1 MLKYIVGAAVLVVAA
16 IGGYFLVTKY
26 QSPEANEPMPEESNV
41 PSVEVVPIEH
51 ATGILKWDGTDIYF
65 DPVGGKETFA
75 NQPPADL
82 VLVTDIHGD
91 HLSTTT
97 IAAILGS
104 APLIVPQAVKDLLPA
119 DLQAKVAVLANGQ
132 SYTDTNG
139 FLITAIPM
147 YNLPTAENKDRHV
160 KGRGN
165 GYLIE
170 KEGFRVYIAGDTAGT
185 LEMRSMSDI
194 DVAFVPMNMPYTM
207 SVEEAADAV
216 LSFRPRTVYP
226 YHYRTPEGLADVD
239 KFKQLVNAGDPNIT
253 VILGAWY
260 PTE

>member
-16 IGGYFLVTKY
+16 IGGYYLVTNY
-26 QSPEANEPMPEESNV
+26 QKPEVREPMQEESNV

-51 ATGILKWDGTDIYF
+51 ATGILKWGGTTIYF
-65 DPVGGKETFA
+65 DPIGERAKFA
-75 NQPPADL
+75 GQPTADI

-91 HLSTTT
+91 HLSTSTL
-97 IAAILGS
+97 AAVLGD
-104 APLIVPQAVKDLLPA
+104 AKLIVPQAVRDQLPA
-119 DLQAKVAVLANGQ
+119 DLQTKATVLGNGQ
-132 SYTDTNG
+132 SLTEQG
-139 FLITAIPM
+139 FTVTAIPM

-185 LEMRSMSDI
+185 PEMRSMNDI

-239 KFKQLVNAGDPNIT
+239 KFKQLVNAGDPSIT
-253 VILGAWY
+253 VVHGAWY